1 MYQLS
6 NLLAFIPSVVNTWF
20 IYIVIM
26 LLLFFLYFIR
36 APKRESDLDKNII
49 VSPADGT
56 VQYAKGRHISIFLSP
71 LDVHVQYA
79 PVNGYIKS
87 TKHISGTHH
96 MANTPESGHNEG
108 IMVTFVSNKGEEIN
122 VTQRV
127 GFLVRRIINK
137 INEGEKINRSDIYG
151 IITFGSRVDIILPD
165 GYETKVKVGDYLYGG
180 KSAL

>member
-1 MYQLS
+1 MNSLK
-6 NLLAFIPSVVNTWF
+6 NIKL
-20 IYIVIM
+20 YIVFISTIV
-26 LLLFFLYFIR
+26 LLFFLYFIR
-36 APKRESDLDKNII
+36 APERVSYLDKNTI

-79 PVNGYIKS
+79 PIDGYIKS
-87 TKHISGTHH
+87 IKHISGTHH

-108 IMVTFVSNKGEEIN
+108 IMVTFVSNRGEEIN

-127 GFLVRRIINK
+127 GFLVRRIVNK
-137 INEGEKINRSDIYG
+137 IKVDDKIDRSEIYG
-151 IITFGSRVDIILPD
+151 IITFGSRVDIILPY
-165 GYETKVKVGDYLYGG
+165 GYEAKVKVGDYLYGG